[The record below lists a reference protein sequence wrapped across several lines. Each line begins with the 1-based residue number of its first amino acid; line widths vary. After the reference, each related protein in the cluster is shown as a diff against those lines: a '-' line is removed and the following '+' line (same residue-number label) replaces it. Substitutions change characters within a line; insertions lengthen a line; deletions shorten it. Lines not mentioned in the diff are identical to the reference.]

1 MGAFRWSRSRV
12 HRLALV
18 VPTKDRPADLR
29 KLLESIALQTRPPDQ
44 LVVVDGS
51 EPPVRF
57 VCDAFPALPLDYVR
71 VFPPSLAKQRNAG
84 MAQLRPDI
92 THAGYLDDDIVLEPD
107 AIDRIMRAS
116 SEADGDVGGIG
127 FNITNR
133 PRPPAMWLRRFFLI
147 EHREPGRMLA
157 SGCAASHYVCER
169 DHEADWLSGGA
180 TVWRRDVIEAFSYD
194 EWFVG
199 TGLLEDVDYSFN
211 VRGRYR
217 LAVASAARL
226 AHYSRP
232 IRAESQFLL
241 GRWQIVNRMYLV
253 RKYRSRGMSV
263 AQAWWANLGMVVIHL
278 AAALSRRDRGLW
290 DRAKGNVAGI
300 AAELLGRRERIGGFL
315 K

>member
-1 MGAFRWSRSRV
+1 MS
-12 HRLALV
+12 HRLALI
-18 VPTKDRPADLR
+18 VPTKDRPEDLCR
-29 KLLESIALQTRPPDQ
+29 LLTSIAAQTRLPDQ

-51 EPPVRF
+51 EPPVKD
-57 VCDAFPALPLDYVR
+57 VCDAFLGLPLDYMR
-71 VFPPSLAKQRNAG
+71 VVPPSLAKQRNAG
-84 MAQLRPDI
+84 MARLRPEI
-92 THAGYLDDDIVLEPD
+92 THAGYLDDDIILERD
-107 AIDRIMRAS
+107 AVESMMRAWDRAGA
-116 SEADGDVGGIG
+116 EVGGIG
-127 FNITNR
+127 FNITNQ
-133 PRPPAMWLRRFFLI
+133 PRPPAMWLRRLFLI
-147 EHREPGRMLA
+147 EHRQPGRMLA

-180 TVWRRDVIEAFSYD
+180 ATWRREVVEAFHYD

-217 LAVASAARL
+217 LLVASAARL

-253 RKYRSRGMSV
+253 RKYRARGM
-263 AQAWWANLGMVVIHL
+263 AMLPAWWASIGMVLLHS
-278 AAALSRRDRGLW
+278 AAALARGSRQFL
-290 DRAKGNVAGI
+290 DRARGNLAGML
-300 AAELLGRRERIGGFL
+300 AELRGERERIGGHL